1 MTRLSLWLSLPL
13 LLVSLCGRADEPMP
27 PGTWVKP
34 SPVATASVVAPATTR
49 AAPPQTTAAETYPLQ
64 AGDVLTVSVWKE
76 QELQSEV
83 LIRPDGGM
91 SFPLAG
97 DLRAAGRTVDEV
109 RAELELRL
117 VKYIPDVVV
126 TVAVKTVLGNRI
138 YVIGKVMHP
147 GDFALGRPTD
157 VMQALSLA
165 GGATPFA
172 DLNGIR
178 ILRRAEN
185 GRIVAIPF
193 RYKDV
198 QRGRHLEQNIMLNGG
213 DTVVVP

>member
-1 MTRLSLWLSLPL
+1 MHRMPRPLAALLVL
-13 LLVSLCGRADEPMP
+13 LLSCICLNA
-27 PGTWVKP
+27 
-34 SPVATASVVAPATTR
+34 VAAE
-49 AAPPQTTAAETYPLQ
+49 PQTPIQMPAQTESAHPAGAENATYPLQ

-83 LIRPDGGM
+83 LIRPDGGI

-97 DLRAAGRTVDEV
+97 DLRAAGRTVDQV
-109 RAELELRL
+109 RADLESRL
-117 VKYIPDVVV
+117 VKFIPDVVV

-138 YVIGKVMHP
+138 YVIGKVAHP

-165 GGATPFA
+165 GGTTPFA
-172 DLNGIR
+172 DVNAIR
-178 ILRRAEN
+178 ILRRADN
-185 GRIVAIPF
+185 GTTVSIPF

-198 QRGRHLEQNIMLNGG
+198 QRGNHLEQNIMLRGG

>member
-1 MTRLSLWLSLPL
+1 MLMILTPRLL
-13 LLVSLCGRADEPMP
+13 LLVVLLMTVGARAAIPSPDVGAPAQSSTEAALGRA
-27 PGTWVKP
+27 
-34 SPVATASVVAPATTR
+34 SVPEGAI
-49 AAPPQTTAAETYPLQ
+49 YPLQ

-83 LIRPDGGM
+83 LIRPDGGI

-97 DLRAAGRTVDEV
+97 DLRAAGRTVDDV
-109 RAELELRL
+109 RADLESRL
-117 VKYIPDVVV
+117 VKFIPDVVV

-138 YVIGKVMHP
+138 YVIGKVARP
-147 GDFALGRPTD
+147 GDFSLGRPTD

-165 GGATPFA
+165 GGTTPFA
-172 DLNGIR
+172 DLNGIK
-178 ILRRAEN
+178 ILRRGEH
-185 GRIVAIPF
+185 GKIVAIPF

-198 QRGRHLEQNIMLNGG
+198 QRGQHLEQNILLGGG